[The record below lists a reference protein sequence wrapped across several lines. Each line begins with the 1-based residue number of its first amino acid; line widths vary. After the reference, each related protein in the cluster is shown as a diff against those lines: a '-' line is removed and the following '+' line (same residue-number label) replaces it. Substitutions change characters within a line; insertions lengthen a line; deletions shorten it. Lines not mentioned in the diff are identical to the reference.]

1 MDGKLAVIG
10 LGSIALWQASRLSDG
25 LDFVRPQRF
34 KSTLMRPSQER

>member
-10 LGSIALWQASRLSDG
+10 VGSIALLQASHLSDG

-34 KSTLMRPSQER
+34 KSILMRPSQGR

>member
-10 LGSIALWQASRLSDG
+10 VGSIALWQASHLSDS

-34 KSTLMRPSQER
+34 KSTLMRPPRER

>member
-10 LGSIALWQASRLSDG
+10 LGSMARWQASHLSDSV
-25 LDFVRPQRF
+25 DFVRPQRF